1 MNVLPVLKGL
11 FMEVPLLPAEPP
23 VIPAAPVE
31 LPALDTDPASYCT
44 IHSDSGVGVTVWSL
58 PTSRLSSKVG
68 LQCQL
73 KLSPE
78 APVIIGRADGGEI
91 EYLDPRYIPSPIMPG
106 SGKTILKRN
115 GAKED
120 VYVSRGH
127 FMLRGHAHG
136 VLLVNG
142 VPRRGG
148 GIRPPKNWTQLLA
161 PENRILLP
169 AEELVIERG
178 APVSIQLPNGTQL
191 TIEAQ

>member
-1 MNVLPVLKGL
+1 
-11 FMEVPLLPAEPP
+11 MEVPFVPAESP
-23 VIPAAPVE
+23 VLPAAPVE
-31 LPALDTDPASYCT
+31 MPALDTDPPSLCT
-44 IHSDSGVGVTVWSL
+44 IHSDGGLGVTLWSL
-58 PTSRLSSKVG
+58 PTSRTSSKTG

-73 KLSPE
+73 KLSPD

-91 EYLDPRYIPSPIMPG
+91 EYLDPRYVPSPIMPG
-106 SGKTILKRN
+106 SGKTILKRH

-127 FMLRGHAHG
+127 FMLRSHPHG

-148 GIRPPKNWTQLLA
+148 GIRPPFNWTRLLA
-161 PENRILLP
+161 PEVRMLAP

-178 APVSIQLPNGTQL
+178 APISIQLPNGTQL